1 MGILYPYSD
10 HHRAFGKAQEQM
22 LLDVNLFWVAV
33 NGNCPLMESLK
44 GSLAA
49 MIFEEMLRE
58 QFWRQGVLLIFTQ
71 KLKWTER
78 QRKRENTLGKSDK
91 DVAPT
96 YV

>member
-1 MGILYPYSD
+1 
-10 HHRAFGKAQEQM
+10 M

-33 NGNCPLMESLK
+33 NENCPLMESLN

-49 MIFEEMLRE
+49 MIRIFEEMFGE
-58 QFWRQGVLLIFTQ
+58 QFWRQCVLLIFTQ